1 MSSVSGNTFAHFEN
15 SLLMQS
21 IYINVLQTYSFCNLH
36 DFSWGTKALTEVS
49 TDLGVVRAVG
59 GSSNNVEIILPTA
72 QADIDS
78 AYDDALLSLKT
89 RPAILKGERTASE
102 KDAMKQ
108 DYYRNVRTNVLLL
121 WILSNGILA
130 ACILHGK

>member
-1 MSSVSGNTFAHFEN
+1 M
-15 SLLMQS
+15 
-21 IYINVLQTYSFCNLH
+21 
-36 DFSWGTKALTEVS
+36 
-49 TDLGVVRAVG
+49 RAVG